1 MNIFHAIILGIVE
14 GITEFLPISSTGHLI
29 LTSHL
34 LKIPSSE
41 FLKTFEIAIQ
51 LGAICAVIFLYWRRL
66 LTDFTLLKK
75 LFVAFLPAVVVGF
88 AAYPFVKSV
97 LLDSEHT
104 VLVALFL
111 GGVALFAFEK
121 WHHGR
126 AGNTTLE
133 SMSYKQALGV
143 GVAQSVAII
152 PGVSRAAATVLG
164 GLLAGLDRKSIVEF
178 SFLLAIPTM
187 AAATV
192 LDLWES
198 GGSYSSSD
206 YGLLAV
212 GFAVAFVTAL
222 LAVKWLLKYIQSHN
236 FISFG
241 IYRVVIAVL
250 FWLILL

>member
-1 MNIFHAIILGIVE
+1 MNILQAIILGIVE

-29 LTSHL
+29 LTAHI

-51 LGAICAVIFLYWRRL
+51 LGAICAVILLYWRRL
-66 LTDFTLLKK
+66 VTDLSLIKK
-75 LFVAFLPAVVVGF
+75 LIVAFIPAVVIGA

-104 VLVALFL
+104 VLMALFL

-126 AGNTTLE
+126 AGNTTLDN
-133 SMSYKQALGV
+133 MSYKQALGV
-143 GVAQSVAII
+143 GFAQSVAII
-152 PGVSRAAATVLG
+152 PGVSRSAATILG

-192 LDLWES
+192 LDLAES
-198 GGSYSSSD
+198 GSSYTSQE
-206 YGLLAV
+206 YGVLTI
-212 GFAVAFVTAL
+212 GFVVAFITAL
-222 LAVKWLLKYIQSHN
+222 FAVKWLLRYIQSHN

-241 IYRVVIAVL
+241 VYRIVIAVL
-250 FWLILL
+250 FWLLLL